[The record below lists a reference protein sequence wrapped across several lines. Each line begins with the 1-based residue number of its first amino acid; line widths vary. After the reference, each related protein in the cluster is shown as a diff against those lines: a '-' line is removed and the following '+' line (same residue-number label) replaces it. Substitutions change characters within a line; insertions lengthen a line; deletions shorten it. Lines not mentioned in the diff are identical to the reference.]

1 MKTKA
6 RLAILTVLS
15 LLFISAQAKDTT
27 IVFNAANDYFSN
39 IDTETSASQITKS
52 HVTITAYSGNW
63 NQDHDLTN
71 YRWYYDKVLSFSS
84 PCKITK
90 IVFSREG
97 LKSGENSGANCKQ
110 IKLEDDYKNIGS
122 LTYSSSNKLATWKLD
137 DGINRV
143 DFRNSKDALWL
154 TSISVTI
161 TLPDLII
168 DGSSAS
174 AVNSSMINAEDGKT
188 KLSVMLKRKFVA
200 DGGWYTLCLPFYRS
214 WKQMRETFG
223 DEVEVC
229 EFTSAE
235 EREDGTLSIT
245 FSPVTGEYPIVNGTP
260 YLIRPSKSTDAEIMF
275 SNVNMHDVAP
285 KTIEHAGVRLIGVY
299 DPFEMPCNDTQY
311 RFLVGSDG
319 LTLDY
324 NNVEGGKIKGTRAYF
339 VLPSAETTV
348 ANRVALADP
357 GPTKTAAIP
366 ATARQNDDACH
377 TITGIRL
384 TKMPSQKGIYILNGR
399 KISIR

>member
-27 IVFNAANDYFSN
+27 IVFNAASDCFSN
-39 IDTETSASQITKS
+39 IDTETSASQIAKS

-63 NQDHDLTN
+63 NQNHDLTS
-71 YRWYYDKVLSFSS
+71 YHWYYDKVLSFSS

-122 LTYSSSNKLATWKLD
+122 LKCNSPYELATWKLD

-235 EREDGTLSIT
+235 EREDGTLSLT

-319 LTLDY
+319 LTIDY
-324 NNVEGGKIKGTRAYF
+324 SNVEGGKIKGTRAYF

-357 GPTKTAAIP
+357 EPTKTAAIP
-366 ATARQNDDACH
+366 ATARQNDDVCH

>member
-1 MKTKA
+1 M
-6 RLAILTVLS
+6 
-15 LLFISAQAKDTT
+15 
-27 IVFNAANDYFSN
+27 
-39 IDTETSASQITKS
+39 
-52 HVTITAYSGNW
+52 
-63 NQDHDLTN
+63 
-71 YRWYYDKVLSFSS
+71 LSFSS

-97 LKSGENSGANCKQ
+97 LKSGENSGSNCKQ
-110 IKLEDDYKNIGS
+110 IKLADEYKNTGS
-122 LTYSSSNKLATWKLD
+122 LSYSNSNKLATWKHD
-137 DGINRV
+137 EGINRI

-174 AVNSSMINAEDGKT
+174 AINSSLINAEDGKT

-214 WKQMRETFG
+214 WNQMREAFG

-235 EREDGTLSIT
+235 EREDGTLSLT

-285 KTIEHAGVRLIGVY
+285 KTIEHAGVRFIGVY

-319 LTLDY
+319 LSLDY
-324 NNVEGGKIKGTRAYF
+324 SNVEGGKIKGTRAYF

-357 GPTKTAAIP
+357 EVTKGAAIP
-366 ATARQNDDACH
+366 TTARQNDNACH
-377 TITGIRL
+377 TITGIKL
-384 TKMPSQKGIYILNGR
+384 NKTPSQKGIYILNGR
-399 KISIR
+399 KIIIR